1 MNEQNNISIAAEKRQ
16 ARKEARLQRDALS
29 DARRTQVSQAVCC
42 ELESVFNALPQ
53 EHPVVA
59 SYVPMGSEIDV
70 RAFAAHVLSQGGR
83 LALPLMLPNEMD
95 GQRMQMRLVPA
106 ELLSSA
112 PFVTAPFSAYEPIS
126 PELAPYPTI
135 DSADID
141 MIVVPLLAFDTY
153 GRRLGYGGGCYD
165 RYLPACR
172 QDCVILGVAATEQEL
187 TRVPTDKHD
196 LVLPRIITA

>member
-1 MNEQNNISIAAEKRQ
+1 MHEQNNISIAAEKRQ
-16 ARKEARLQRDALS
+16 ARKEARLRRDALS
-29 DARRTQVSQAVCC
+29 DARRAQASQAICH

-70 RAFAAHVLSQGGR
+70 RAFAAHVLSQGGC
-83 LALPLMLPNEMD
+83 LVLPLMLPNEMD

-112 PFVTAPFSAYEPIS
+112 PFVTAPFTGYEPTS
-126 PELAPYPTI
+126 PELAPYPAI
-135 DSADID
+135 DSAAID
-141 MIVVPLLAFDTY
+141 MIVVPLLAFDAY
-153 GRRLGYGGGCYD
+153 GQRLGYGGGCYD

-172 QDCVILGVAATEQEL
+172 QDCVILGVAAAEQEL
-187 TRVPTDKHD
+187 PCVPTDEHD
-196 LVLPRIITA
+196 RVLPRIITA

>member
-1 MNEQNNISIAAEKRQ
+1 MHEQDVISTAAEKRR
-16 ARKEARLQRDALS
+16 ARKEARLRRDALS
-29 DARRTQVSQAVCC
+29 DARRTQASQAICH
-42 ELESVFNALPQ
+42 ELESVFNALPH

-70 RAFAAHVLSQGGR
+70 RAFAAHVLSYGGR

-112 PFVTAPFSAYEPIS
+112 PFVTAPFSAYEPTD
-126 PELAPYPTI
+126 PALAPYSAINPTT
-135 DSADID
+135 ID
-141 MIVVPLLAFDTY
+141 MIVVPLLAFDSC

-172 QDCVILGVAATEQEL
+172 QDCVALGVAAAEQEL
-187 TRVPTDKHD
+187 PCVPTDEHD
-196 LVLPRIITA
+196 RVLPRIINA